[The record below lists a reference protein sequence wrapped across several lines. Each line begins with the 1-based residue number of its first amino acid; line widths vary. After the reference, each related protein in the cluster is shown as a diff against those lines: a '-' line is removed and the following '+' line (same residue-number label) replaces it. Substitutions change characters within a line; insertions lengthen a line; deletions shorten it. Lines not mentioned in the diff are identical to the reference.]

1 MIGELGVEREL
12 LARAVFVKRQISR
25 VCKFHS
31 ARAFALWARK
41 FLASGMA
48 PKVVQPDS
56 SKPLSPLLALLEP
69 H

>member
-12 LARAVFVKRQISR
+12 LARAVFVKPQISR

-31 ARAFALWARK
+31 ARAFALWVSPQ
-41 FLASGMA
+41 ASWHL
-48 PKVVQPDS
+48 VQPNS